1 MRLHK
6 SLIGL
11 AAALALAGAQAA
23 TVTYNFDYP
32 ESIADITHSDTLGL
46 FDASLGTLTGAT
58 LNLYGS
64 FWTQFSGYNKATQS
78 QPAAITAGT
87 AMIWSSSLGALDPL
101 LTGGNFSWSFGSGV
115 QSYAAGETK
124 IFGPFTDSGSVN
136 VDLTSI
142 LGSLQA
148 SGGGNFG
155 LNCSS
160 LSGLTIQGGGNN
172 INTTSDTKV
181 GCGANIVYTYVPTPT
196 NGVPEPAT
204 LALLGMGLIGAGFA
218 RRRKA

>member
-11 AAALALAGAQAA
+11 AAVLAFAGAQAA
-23 TVTYNFDYP
+23 TVSYNFNYP
-32 ESIADITHSDTLGL
+32 QSTADINYNGSLGL
-46 FDASLGTLTGAT
+46 FDSSLGTLTGAT
-58 LNLYGS
+58 LKLDAS
-64 FWTQFSGYNKATQS
+64 FITAFTGHNKASGPQT
-78 QPAAITAGT
+78 AAITAGT
-87 AMIWSSSLGALDPL
+87 DMAWSSSIGALTPL
-101 LTGGNFSWSFGSGV
+101 LAGGNFSWSFASGN
-115 QSYAAGETK
+115 QTYAVGETK
-124 IFGPFTDSGSVN
+124 SFGPFTDSGSFN
-136 VDLTSI
+136 VDLTS
-142 LGSLQA
+142 LLESLQA

-160 LSGLTIQGGGNN
+160 LSGLTIRGGGNN
-172 INTTSDTKV
+172 IDTTSDTSV
-181 GCGANIVYTYVPTPT
+181 GCGASIVYTYEAQPT

>member
-1 MRLHK
+1 MRFHK

-11 AAALALAGAQAA
+11 AATLAFAGAQAA
-23 TVTYNFDYP
+23 TVTYNFTYP
-32 ESIADITHSDTLGL
+32 QSVADINHTGTLGL

-58 LNLYGS
+58 LKLDGS

-160 LSGLTIQGGGNN
+160 LSGLTILGGGNN
-172 INTTSDTKV
+172 IDTTSNTTV
-181 GCGANIVYTYVPTPT
+181 GCGANIVYTYEAKPT

-204 LALLGMGLIGAGFA
+204 LALLGMGLLGAGFA